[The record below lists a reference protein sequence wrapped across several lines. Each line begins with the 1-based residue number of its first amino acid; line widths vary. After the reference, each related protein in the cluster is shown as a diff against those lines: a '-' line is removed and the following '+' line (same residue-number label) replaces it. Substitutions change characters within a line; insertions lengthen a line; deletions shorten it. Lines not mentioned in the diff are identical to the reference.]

1 MYSSFWLLILDL
13 NLFIVVA
20 TVLTG
25 LQTCAK
31 VLQMHLS
38 GGGGTTCLQPKSN
51 ATLKLAS
58 LYVFKFLAADF
69 GFKFFHCSGHC
80 AHRVANLCKSPP
92 NAPFR
97 GWGYTLLATL
107 K

>member
-1 MYSSFWLLILDL
+1 M
-13 NLFIVVA
+13 A
-20 TVLTG
+20 TVPTG

-38 GGGGTTCLQPKSN
+38 GGGGTLWLQPKSN
-51 ATLKLAS
+51 VTFKLAS
-58 LYVFKFLAADF
+58 LDVFKVLEPDF
-69 GFKFFHCSGHC
+69 GFKYLHYSGHC
-80 AHRVANLCKSPP
+80 ANRLANLCKSAA

-97 GWGYTLLATL
+97 GWGDTLVASQ

>member
-1 MYSSFWLLILDL
+1 M
-13 NLFIVVA
+13 VA
-20 TVLTG
+20 TVPIG

-38 GGGGTTCLQPKSN
+38 GGAGKPWLQPKSN
-51 ATLKLAS
+51 VTFKLA
-58 LYVFKFLAADF
+58 LTQLFEIVTARFEFKYFYY
-69 GFKFFHCSGHC
+69 SGHF
-80 AHRVANLCKSPP
+80 AHRVANLCKSAA

-97 GWGYTLLATL
+97 GWGDTLVATQ